1 MLLWHGQ
8 VPSCYLFANVQ
19 EISFSSK
26 SQHKSKPW
34 KRINRGVG
42 YGLENAGE
50 YVFYGNEKAI
60 QWAKK
65 TLEGAD
71 GNVKKKC

>member
-1 MLLWHGQ
+1 MTRTGSIL
-8 VPSCYLFANVQ
+8 LFANVQ

-26 SQHKSKPW
+26 SQHRVCLTGKI
-34 KRINRGVG
+34 INRGVR
-42 YGLENAGE
+42 YGLEIAPE

-65 TLEGAD
+65 TLD
-71 GNVKKKC
+71 GVDGCFNKVI